1 MTVESAYPDDMNKS
15 KVGTLAKDTSFHL
28 EKEGSIIRVSGII
41 DVYSSNELYNHLVS
55 LCDVKESS
63 SYTIKLEN
71 IEQLDSGGVQILT
84 HFIQEMSIQNVQI
97 DISTSDEKIERKFDL
112 FQFKEKSPTHTGKSP
127 GIFEFIGSNMHEFWN
142 YFVMDFLFLVAD
154 VMYWTVVDIFR
165 RDGRRKGSFVQ
176 QANNIGVNA
185 ITIVGPLSFII
196 GLVLA
201 LQSAAQIRNFGANIF
216 IVDLT
221 VIAMMREMGPLI
233 TAIILAGRSGSAIAA
248 EVSTMKVTSELEALQ
263 TMALNPVRFVIVPKM
278 HGGLVTVPFLTIL
291 ADVLGILGGMLVAF
305 YFLDISPYVFINRIG
320 SVLENRDI
328 IIGFFKSLVF
338 ISIVVLTG
346 SFFGLKVEHGAE
358 GVGLVT
364 TRAVVVSITLVIV
377 ADSILGLIFY

>member
-1 MTVESAYPDDMNKS
+1 MKKS
-15 KVGTLAKDTSFHL
+15 KAGTFAKDSPFQI
-28 EKEGSIIRVSGII
+28 ENEGRIIRICGRV
-41 DVYSSNELYNHLVS
+41 DVYSSNELYNQLLR
-55 LCDVKESS
+55 LCQNKEST
-63 SYTIKLEN
+63 SYTLELDK
-71 IEQLDSGGVQILT
+71 IEQLDSGGVQALT
-84 HFIQEMSIQNVQI
+84 LFIEKMSSRNVEI
-97 DISTSDEKIERKFDL
+97 EISTSDETIERKFDL
-112 FQFKEKSPTHTGKSP
+112 FQFEEKPPTHTEKSP
-127 GIFEFIGSNMHEFWN
+127 GIFESIGSGMRAFWRD
-142 YFVMDFLFLVAD
+142 FVMDFLFLVAD
-154 VMYWTVVDIFR
+154 VMYWTVIDLFR

-185 ITIVGPLSFII
+185 IVIVGPLSFII

-278 HGGLVTVPFLTIL
+278 HGGLITVPFLTIL

-320 SVLENRDI
+320 TVLENRDI

-358 GVGLVT
+358 GVGMVT
-364 TRAVVVSITLVIV
+364 TKAVVVSITLVIV

>member
-1 MTVESAYPDDMNKS
+1 MKKPKAGKF
-15 KVGTLAKDTSFHL
+15 AKEKPFQL
-28 EKEGSIIRVSGII
+28 NKEGDIIRVSGRI
-41 DVYSSNELYNHLVS
+41 DIYSSNELYNQLIS
-55 LCDVKESS
+55 LCQFKENSR
-63 SYTIKLEN
+63 YTIELEN
-71 IEQLDSGGVQILT
+71 VEKLDSGGVQAIT
-84 HFIQEMSIQNVQI
+84 HFMQEMSDNGVRIN
-97 DISTSDEKIERKFDL
+97 ISTNDETIERKFDL
-112 FQFKEKSPTHTGKSP
+112 FQFEKKSHTPSERSTGF
-127 GIFEFIGSNMHEFWN
+127 FEFIGGNIREFWR
-142 YFVMDFLFLVAD
+142 YFIMDFLFLVAD

-165 RDGRRKGSFVQ
+165 KDGRRKGSFVQ

-185 ITIVGPLSFII
+185 ISIVGPLSFII

-248 EVSTMKVTSELEALQ
+248 EISTMKVTSELEALE

-278 HGGLVTVPFLTIL
+278 HGGLITVPFLTIL

-305 YFLDISPYVFINRIG
+305 HFLDISPIVFINRIG

-328 IIGFFKSLVF
+328 IIGVFKSLVF

-346 SFFGLKVEHGAE
+346 SFFGLRVERGAE

-364 TRAVVVSITLVIV
+364 TKAVVVSITLVII

>member
-1 MTVESAYPDDMNKS
+1 
-15 KVGTLAKDTSFHL
+15 
-28 EKEGSIIRVSGII
+28 
-41 DVYSSNELYNHLVS
+41 
-55 LCDVKESS
+55 
-63 SYTIKLEN
+63 
-71 IEQLDSGGVQILT
+71 
-84 HFIQEMSIQNVQI
+84 
-97 DISTSDEKIERKFDL
+97 
-112 FQFKEKSPTHTGKSP
+112 
-127 GIFEFIGSNMHEFWN
+127 
-142 YFVMDFLFLVAD
+142 MDFLFLVAD

>member
-1 MTVESAYPDDMNKS
+1 MNKS
-15 KVGTLAKDTSFHL
+15 KAGSSDNDSPFHL
-28 EKEGSIIRVSGII
+28 EKEGSTIRVSGRI
-41 DVYSSNELYNHLVS
+41 DVYSSNELFNRLMD
-55 LCDVKESS
+55 LCNLKESDSYKIELQDVK
-63 SYTIKLEN
+63 K
-71 IEQLDSGGVQILT
+71 LDSGGVQTLT
-84 HFIQEMSIQNVQI
+84 HFIQEMGSSNVRI
-97 DISTSDEKIERKFDL
+97 DITTSDETIERKFDL
-112 FQFKEKSPTHTGKSP
+112 FQFEEKSASHTEKSPGV
-127 GIFEFIGSNMHEFWN
+127 FEFIGASIREFWR
-142 YFVMDFLFLVAD
+142 YFIMDFLFLVAD
-154 VMYWTVVDIFR
+154 VMYWTVIDIFR
-165 RDGRRKGSFVQ
+165 KDGRRKGSFVQ

-185 ITIVGPLSFII
+185 ISIVGPLSFII

-248 EVSTMKVTSELEALQ
+248 EVSTMKVTSELEALE

-278 HGGLVTVPFLTIL
+278 HGGLITAPFLTIL

-305 YFLDISPYVFINRIG
+305 HFLDISPLVFINRIG

-338 ISIVVLTG
+338 ISIVVMTG
-346 SFFGLKVEHGAE
+346 SFFGLKVERGAE
-358 GVGLVT
+358 GVGMVT
-364 TRAVVVSITLVIV
+364 TKAVVVSITLVII

>member
-1 MTVESAYPDDMNKS
+1 MKKNRTD
-15 KVGTLAKDTSFHL
+15 TLAKDRSFHL
-28 EKEGSIIRVSGII
+28 EKEGTIIRVSGKI
-41 DVYSSNELYNHLVS
+41 DVYSSNELYNQLIS
-55 LCDVKESS
+55 LCQIKESS
-63 SYTIKLEN
+63 KYTIELDN
-71 IEQLDSGGVQILT
+71 VEQLDSGGVQTLT
-84 HFIQEMSIQNVQI
+84 HFIHEMSNHNVRI
-97 DISTSDEKIERKFDL
+97 DISTHEETIERKFDL
-112 FQFKEKSPTHTGKSP
+112 FQFEEKSHSYTRRSP
-127 GIFEFIGSNMHEFWN
+127 GIFEFIGVNVRNFWR

-165 RDGRRKGSFVQ
+165 KDGRRKGSFVK
-176 QANNIGVNA
+176 QANHIGVNA
-185 ITIVGPLSFII
+185 ISIVGPLSFII

-248 EVSTMKVTSELEALQ
+248 EISTMKVTSELEALE

-278 HGGLVTVPFLTIL
+278 HGGLITVPFLTIL
-291 ADVLGILGGMLVAF
+291 ADVLGILGGMLVA
-305 YFLDISPYVFINRIG
+305 YHFLDISPIVFINRIG

-328 IIGFFKSLVF
+328 IIGVFKSLVF

-358 GVGLVT
+358 GVGMVT
-364 TRAVVVSITLVIV
+364 TRAVVVSISLVIV

>member
-1 MTVESAYPDDMNKS
+1 MKKS
-15 KVGTLAKDTSFHL
+15 KAGTFAKDSPFQI
-28 EKEGSIIRVSGII
+28 ENEGSIIRISGRV
-41 DVYSSNELYNHLVS
+41 DVYSSNELYNQLLR
-55 LCDVKESS
+55 LCQDKASP
-63 SYTIKLEN
+63 SYTLELDK
-71 IEQLDSGGVQILT
+71 IDQLDSGGVQALT
-84 HFIQEMSIQNVQI
+84 HFIQEMSSRNVEI
-97 DISTSDEKIERKFDL
+97 EISTSDETIERKFDL
-112 FQFKEKSPTHTGKSP
+112 FQFEEKPLTQTGKSP
-127 GIFEFIGSNMHEFWN
+127 GIFESIGSGMRAFWRD
-142 YFVMDFLFLVAD
+142 FVMDFLFLVAD
-154 VMYWTVVDIFR
+154 VMYWTVVDLFR

-185 ITIVGPLSFII
+185 IVIVGPLSFII

-320 SVLENRDI
+320 TVLENRDI

-338 ISIVVLTG
+338 ISIVVMTG

-358 GVGLVT
+358 GVGMVT
-364 TRAVVVSITLVIV
+364 TKAVVVSITLVIV

>member
-1 MTVESAYPDDMNKS
+1 LNADDTENMTKNKLGKLEKNKS
-15 KVGTLAKDTSFHL
+15 FLV
-28 EKEGSIIRVSGII
+28 EKEGPLIRISGRI
-41 DVYSSNELYNHLVS
+41 DMYAANELHNTLLR
-55 LCDVKESS
+55 LCDVNESS
-63 SYTIKLEN
+63 SYSIELQN
-71 IEQLDSGGVQILT
+71 IEHLDSGGVQALV
-84 HFIQEMSIQNVQI
+84 HFMQDMRRQNVHI
-97 DISTSDEKIERKFDL
+97 EISPGDETIEQKFDL
-112 FQFKEKSPTHTGKSP
+112 FQFEEKSPAPTKKSLGP
-127 GIFEFIGSNMHEFWN
+127 FEFIGANMSKFWK
-142 YFVMDFLFLVAD
+142 YFIMDFLFLVAD
-154 VMYWTVVDIFR
+154 VMYWTVIDIFR
-165 RDGRRKGSFVQ
+165 KDGRRKGSFVQ

-185 ITIVGPLSFII
+185 ISIVGPLSFII

-248 EVSTMKVTSELEALQ
+248 EVSTMKVTSELEALE

-278 HGGLVTVPFLTIL
+278 HGGLVTAPFLTIL

-305 YFLDISPYVFINRIG
+305 HFLDISPIVFINRIG

-328 IIGFFKSLVF
+328 IIGIFKSLVF

-358 GVGLVT
+358 GVGVVT
-364 TRAVVVSITLVIV
+364 TRAVVVSITLVII

>member
-1 MTVESAYPDDMNKS
+1 MGKS
-15 KVGTLAKDTSFHL
+15 KVGTLTTNTPFQL
-28 EKEGSIIRVSGII
+28 EKDGNIIRLSGSI
-41 DVYSSNELYNHLVS
+41 DVYSANQLYNS
-55 LCDVKESS
+55 LLKVCERKKQSQ
-63 SYTIKLEN
+63 YTISLDG
-71 IEQLDSGGVQILT
+71 IEKLDSGGVQTLA
-84 HFIQEMSIQNVQI
+84 HFMQEMSNHNVHI
-97 DISTSDEKIERKFDL
+97 DITTSDETVEKKFDL
-112 FQFKEKSPTHTGKSP
+112 FQYEEKTPTHSEKPP
-127 GIFEFIGSNMHEFWN
+127 GIFEFIGSSMRDFWK

-154 VMYWTVVDIFR
+154 VMYWTVVDVFR
-165 RDGRRKGSFVQ
+165 KDGRRRGSFVQ

-263 TMALNPVRFVIVPKM
+263 TMALSPVRFVIVPKM
-278 HGGLVTVPFLTIL
+278 HGGLITVPFLTIL

-320 SVLENRDI
+320 TVLENRDI
-328 IIGFFKSLVF
+328 IIGIFKSLVF
-338 ISIVVLTG
+338 ISIVVMTG

-358 GVGLVT
+358 GVGMVT
-364 TRAVVVSITLVIV
+364 TKAVVVSITLVIV